1 MPILVLLSF
10 RFLLEDVGGD
20 HAGGGVGVPANGPN
34 GDHGP
39 LPFRHN
45 FRNRWA
51 HDASNRVP
59 LVFDGCFPL
68 GGEGQEH
75 RRLKERSGGIREAPC
90 RAVPSHAPDCRLELS
105 VQSKDRR
112 KLHHPAILKDHG
124 VFFVPLG
131 GDPACPLA
139 QEPVRVTPFEGVL
152 GLPFVL
158 ESRLAEALGLGKL
171 LSGGGG
177 AGGGEVF
184 FVHDSNS
191 RDATKLTTKVFR
203 SL

>member
-1 MPILVLLSF
+1 MVF
-10 RFLLEDVGGD
+10 CFFLEDVRGN
-20 HAGGGVGVPANGPN
+20 HTGGGVGVPAKGPN

-39 LPFRHN
+39 FAFRHD
-45 FRNRWA
+45 FGNRWA
-51 HDASNRVP
+51 HDGPNRVSF
-59 LVFDGCFPL
+59 VFDGGFPL
-68 GGEGQEH
+68 GREGQEH
-75 RRLKERSGGIREAPC
+75 RRLKERSGGIGQAPC
-90 RAVPSHAPDCRLELS
+90 RAVPSHTPDCRLKLS
-105 VQSKDRR
+105 VQSENRR

-124 VFFVPLG
+124 VFLVHLG
-131 GDPACPLA
+131 GNPAGPLA
-139 QEPVRVTPFEGVL
+139 QEPIRVTPFEGRL

-158 ESRLAEALGLGKL
+158 ESRLAEALSLGKL